1 MYETANE
8 ITFMDVS
15 SPSQVFQKTFLD
27 IMEKK
32 NSLAIYEFLLKLLNL
47 SAYDFSVISVS
58 EINQINYILIIV
70 EFPKATQQ

>member
-58 EINQINYILIIV
+58 EIN
-70 EFPKATQQ
+70 